1 MHMKTKILLVD
12 DHEMIRDAIKFY
24 FKNDPDYEIAEEAQ
38 NGLEA
43 LEILASKEIDIMMT
57 DINMP
62 EMNGIELMESV
73 KEKHKDLKVLV
84 LSMVNEANYI
94 NKMIALGASGYVLKN
109 TSRNEMREALDK
121 IIKGEDYYAEE
132 VYKTIVNSIARKT
145 PKQRLTIDASLSD
158 REKEILLLIVNE
170 YSNQEIADKLF
181 ISTRTVESHKRN
193 LLEKTGC
200 KNVAGLVMYAIER
213 NIV

>member
-1 MHMKTKILLVD
+1 MKTKILLVD

-24 FKNDPDYEIAEEAQ
+24 FKNDPDYEIVEEAE
-38 NGLEA
+38 NGIEA
-43 LEILASKEIDIMMT
+43 LKILESKPIDILLT

-62 EMNGIELMESV
+62 QMNGIELMEMV
-73 KEKHKDLKVLV
+73 KEKHKDIKVLV

-109 TSRNEMREALDK
+109 TSKNEMREALDK

-132 VYKTIVNSIARKT
+132 VYKTIVNSIARKA
-145 PKQRLTIDASLSD
+145 PKQRLTVEASLSD